1 MSFKMDPSPV
11 SKPILEG
18 YLRDPDQNLFV
29 EHNTTLLRGEIHIE
43 KLQEALQTVVGRHD
57 ALRTS
62 FTFEESTGDIMAV
75 VHDACDAPMILVR
88 HISQQDIRS
97 SVQACFSAA
106 LPHDK
111 PPLLRVTV
119 LFVTGTDSAYVVVSA
134 SHAIMDGTS
143 SPLFNRELCA
153 AYRGDPLEDVGQQY
167 SQFARW
173 QWDCLQSSR
182 ETAESMFGS
191 RFRRIQT
198 PLKFGR
204 RKDAN
209 PYMDAVRYYTKLLK
223 HVRRMAYPLD
233 FPRPDDRSV
242 ICQAGS
248 VSMSLNSWTF
258 TCFEECMRL
267 WGYHMSTWWCLVLAG
282 VLHMFRVFSGS
293 PETYLLVPR
302 TTRPPEMR
310 SVIGHFANDAPICLG
325 ERDRVDSM
333 TLKELVIHLYQQLGR
348 AAQHAPNIMS
358 EDILNVCLRDS
369 RRSGATRHLPEQCA
383 FTAIEQEWLQL
394 PLTDRC
400 EPQEEMISLEKAY
413 EDFYIRAFRSPD
425 GLKVSMVYNARLFTE
440 HTARSMLGV
449 AMETVAEWVR
459 SPEKRLKELR
469 VFSYTSCH
477 SYWGACRKHLGTIDA
492 VAPGPI
498 LFSGCTARV
507 PVGCRLTNLP
517 FERTDALLA
526 ALIFTSNHGTS
537 HHKWAVCCVTQDA
550 TQRDRGPRLH
560 LVDASSLE
568 QLSKVPAEQL
578 VRSVSKLRGE
588 AYENAVFSYYQ
599 QLELAGSSKNL
610 MAFCVVPGEVS
621 ADYVLGLDAGIQLC
635 VYVDSDS
642 NIRAK
647 YNGDML
653 AEDEVEG
660 ALKSMAIVMESVVSM
675 PKQPVP
681 HQLVCSTRL
690 RLSRRLKSMMSMQ
703 LL

>member
-29 EHNTTLLRGEIHIE
+29 EHNTTL
-43 KLQEALQTVVGRHD
+43 
-57 ALRTS
+57 
-62 FTFEESTGDIMAV
+62 
-75 VHDACDAPMILVR
+75 
-88 HISQQDIRS
+88 
-97 SVQACFSAA
+97 
-106 LPHDK
+106 
-111 PPLLRVTV
+111 
-119 LFVTGTDSAYVVVSA
+119 
-134 SHAIMDGTS
+134 HAIMDGTS

-173 QWDCLQSSR
+173 QWDR
-182 ETAESMFGS
+182 FRGWRS
-191 RFRRIQT
+191 RFRRIQM

-293 PETYLLVPR
+293 PETCLLVPR

-325 ERDRVDSM
+325 KRDRVDSM

-358 EDILNVCLRDS
+358 EDIVNVCLRDS
-369 RRSGATRHLPEQCA
+369 RRSGATRDLPEQCA

-459 SPEKRLKELR
+459 SPEKRLEELR

-477 SYWGACRKHLGTIDA
+477 SYWGACRKHLGTLDA

-568 QLSKVPAEQL
+568 QSPRGTTGPKRIETERGGIRERRVLLLSAAGA
-578 VRSVSKLRGE
+578 RR
-588 AYENAVFSYYQ
+588 
-599 QLELAGSSKNL
+599 QLEEPDG
-610 MAFCVVPGEVS
+610 
-621 ADYVLGLDAGIQLC
+621 VLCRPRRGVG
-635 VYVDSDS
+635 
-642 NIRAK
+642 
-647 YNGDML
+647 
-653 AEDEVEG
+653 
-660 ALKSMAIVMESVVSM
+660 
-675 PKQPVP
+675 
-681 HQLVCSTRL
+681 RL
-690 RLSRRLKSMMSMQ
+690 RPWSRCWYSTVRLR
-703 LL
+703 